1 MSSLKY
7 LIVGWN
13 TKCFWDLSLE
23 KYFAPSRMLHLF
35 NKYCVNTF
43 VDNSLFSPDRLFS
56 FFSTST
62 NLVLYV
68 VTFLLI
74 FFSLS
79 SKSVFFLTK
88 LAISFL
94 LAKLSRC
101 NLAIKR
107 FAINLLNLGVPMYLS
122 IVRMAL
128 TFFN

>member
-1 MSSLKY
+1 
-7 LIVGWN
+7 
-13 TKCFWDLSLE
+13 
-23 KYFAPSRMLHLF
+23 MLHLF

-56 FFSTST
+56 FFSSSA

-79 SKSVFFLTK
+79 SKSVFFTK

-94 LAKLSRC
+94 LAKLSHF

-107 FAINLLNLGVPMYLS
+107 FAINLLNLGVAMYLS
-122 IVRMAL
+122 
-128 TFFN
+128 